1 MCNTMD
7 ILMDIPYI
15 SVDVVGKHHRELFY
29 SDAGI
34 TLLVTTPHVNLALG
48 EMVMAGPFA
57 LIVHEG

>member
-1 MCNTMD
+1 
-7 ILMDIPYI
+7 MDIPYI
-15 SVDVVGKHHRELFY
+15 SNDVVGKHHRELLY

-34 TLLVTTPHVNLALG
+34 TLLVNTPHVNLALG